1 MSKQRKPPGKL
12 VDELIANPRRIW
24 FAHAVLGIVSAF
36 VYWLVPGTFTPHIHR
51 SHRGDGVIVI
61 VQTLI
66 AWAPYL
72 LSGFYSTAVLSPRDS
87 KATLTYIVLATSIAI
102 VAALFYFNVFDLTEP
117 PSPLLVS
124 AGVTILLFAAASL
137 CAAIWRSDISA

>member
-1 MSKQRKPPGKL
+1 MSKQRKPPGKV
-12 VDELIANPRRIW
+12 VDELITNPRRIW
-24 FAHAVLGIVSAF
+24 LAHAGLGIVSAF
-36 VYWLVPGTFTPHIHR
+36 VYWLVPGTFSPHIHR
-51 SHRGDGVIVI
+51 PHKGDGAIVI

-72 LSGFYSTAVLSPRDS
+72 LSGFYTTAVLSPRDS
-87 KATLTYIVLATSIAI
+87 KATLTYIALATSIAI
-102 VAALFYFNVFDLTEP
+102 VSALMYFNVFGLTEL

>member
-1 MSKQRKPPGKL
+1 MRKQRKTPGKV

-51 SHRGDGVIVI
+51 PHRGDGVIVI
-61 VQTLI
+61 VQTMI

-87 KATLTYIVLATSIAI
+87 KATLTYLVCRLLLEKNTTI
-102 VAALFYFNVFDLTEP
+102 FYFNVF
-117 PSPLLVS
+117 
-124 AGVTILLFAAASL
+124 
-137 CAAIWRSDISA
+137 